1 MTTTCTKQPHLTA
14 HGYVCVPE
22 LSLRSPRQL
31 DELLATLLVL
41 RRGMTTPYE
50 EEPQA
55 REPPKDLAQLL
66 KESQDPAVAHFAHRY
81 EGGDLDEQ
89 GVWKGLALVQTAQ
102 VSSLRRALFD
112 ALKHRAC
119 SVASFDRVRCPG
131 APAASVTIGHESVVL
146 ATTTHYP
153 DKE

>member
-1 MTTTCTKQPHLTA
+1 MSSGDDKAPHLTA

-22 LSLRSPRQL
+22 QSLRSPRQL
-31 DELLATLLVL
+31 DELLAALLVL
-41 RRGMTTPYE
+41 RRGMSWPYE
-50 EEPQA
+50 ESQA
-55 REPPKDLAQLL
+55 REAPQDLAQLL
-66 KESQDPAVAHFAHRY
+66 KEGQDPAVAHFAHRF
-81 EGGDLDEQ
+81 ESGDMDELSM
-89 GVWKGLALVQTAQ
+89 WKGLALVQSAQ

-119 SVASFDRVRCPG
+119 TVASFDRVRCPG
-131 APAASVTIGHESVVL
+131 APAASVTIGHESVIL